1 MILYM
6 SIDPWI
12 KPCIAPPP
20 PFYQWHKYRD
30 VLYCS
35 IMKWY
40 NYSNHRG
47 MEDITA
53 QCNNPWHL
61 NKFQNSFLHCL
72 LNILQILV
80 NRVEFNLLY
89 CETCLNRNTCFPPPP
104 STNRKKTHDI
114 TTITVDIK
122 WIFKLTLSEF
132 FVQFGNVC
140 IILVRSWH

>member
-80 NRVEFNLLY
+80 NRVEFNLLWDLLESEY
-89 CETCLNRNTCFPPPP
+89 LFPTP
-104 STNRKKTHDI
+104 SFHQQKKKTWHNHCNSRHQVNFQAN
-114 TTITVDIK
+114 TK
-122 WIFKLTLSEF
+122 WVFCSI
-132 FVQFGNVC
+132 
-140 IILVRSWH
+140 W